1 MDDEIEKYLVA
12 KLTNAIEKVEE
23 AKKSGSVKSKVA
35 KLLPPR
41 TASASG
47 PRNLTKLTRDRL
59 YNLNNL
65 LAEWQIQSEKQN
77 RYPFESNIFDYFFA
91 RKIKIP
97 EEDQK
102 KLPNEAKKTNPEGT
116 NGIPVANFPTPQPS
130 NYERNSSIQ
139 TEETRW
145 STRAVD
151 PKKVHGI
158 DDVAMSLQ
166 RWLVKEKGDPGEFK
180 AIGIVGMRGIGKTT
194 LCQIVFD
201 MEEVKNHFLPRIWV
215 CASRKPEDDKDDN
228 RKETVKR
235 MLQCLGVEDEIINY
249 ANEKHGLKGLL
260 YALRLQLMGKKYLIV
275 LDDVWTTEKYK
286 DFYSFVAGDEK
297 CSEKLAY
304 GLPKG
309 YGGTVII
316 TSRTEELAKKM
327 VGEENLHRIM
337 PLSKESCWEIF
348 KDSFGEADESLK
360 GKITDK
366 CDGLPLAAKMMGQ
379 IAKEQIAE
387 IRRGS
392 Q

>member
-23 AKKSGSVKSKVA
+23 AKKMDQSNQKSSPRSRIVTRLSPTFSTTS
-35 KLLPPR
+35 LLEKSRSQRKTR
-41 TASASG
+41 T
-47 PRNLTKLTRDRL
+47 RL
-59 YNLNNL
+59 
-65 LAEWQIQSEKQN
+65 QM
-77 RYPFESNIFDYFFA
+77 R
-91 RKIKIP
+91 RKRI
-97 EEDQK
+97 
-102 KLPNEAKKTNPEGT
+102 PEGT

-166 RWLVKEKGDPGEFK
+166 RWLVKEKGDPAEFK

-235 MLQCLGVEDEIINY
+235 MLQCLGVEDEIISY
-249 ANEKHGLKGLL
+249 ANDHHGLKGLL

-297 CSEKLAY
+297 CSEKT
-304 GLPKG
+304 GL
-309 YGGTVII
+309 
-316 TSRTEELAKKM
+316 
-327 VGEENLHRIM
+327 RIAQGIRGD
-337 PLSKESCWEIF
+337 ESCWEIF

-387 IRRGS
+387 VRRGS

>member
-1 MDDEIEKYLVA
+1 MADEIEKYLVA

-23 AKKSGSVKSKVA
+23 AEKHGSAKSAVA

-41 TASASG
+41 T
-47 PRNLTKLTRDRL
+47 LTKLTRDKL

-77 RYPFESNIFDYFFA
+77 RYPFESKIFDYVFA
-91 RKIKIP
+91 RNIKGELQEKNANAP
-97 EEDQK
+97 
-102 KLPNEAKKTNPEGT
+102 PNELEHTNRRD
-116 NGIPVANFPTPQPS
+116 PVPV
-130 NYERNSSIQ
+130 EHSIS
-139 TEETRW
+139 R
-145 STRAVD
+145 S
-151 PKKVHGI
+151 KKVHGI

-215 CASRKPEDDKDDN
+215 CVSRKPEDDKDDN

-249 ANEKHGLKGLL
+249 ANVKHGLKGLL

-327 VGEENLHRIM
+327 VGEENLHRIT

-348 KDSFGEADESLK
+348 KDSFGEDDESLK

-387 IRRGS
+387 MRRGS